1 MFTKLMS
8 RFKPEKRECKICN
21 KEFQT
26 EKDQE
31 DHNETIEHKE
41 NMEIEEMV
49 WKALNEKGKK
59 K

>member
-1 MFTKLMS
+1 MS

-21 KEFQT
+21 KEFRT

-49 WKALNEKGKK
+49 WKALNEKDKK